1 MRKYFLVILL
11 LISLGFSA
19 PKIVLKNLWIQPTP
33 PGIKTTM
40 MGGVILNEGDEEDY
54 LIGARSEV
62 AKAVEIHKTVMENQ
76 IAKMVK
82 QDRVKIPPKGK
93 VHFKHHGYHIMLI
106 GLKRPLKEG
115 DKVKVTLI
123 FENSGEI
130 TVVVPVKMHMMME
143 HHH

>member
-1 MRKYFLVILL
+1 MRKYFLVILS

-33 PGIKTTM
+33 PGVKTTM

-123 FENSGEI
+123 FEKSGEI
-130 TVVVPVKMHMMME
+130 TVVVPVKMHMME
-143 HHH
+143 YHH

>member
-1 MRKYFLVILL
+1 MRKYFLFILF
-11 LISLGFSA
+11 LISLGFSE
-19 PKIVLKNLWIQPTP
+19 PKIVLKNFWIQPTP

-40 MGGVILNEGDEEDY
+40 MGGLILNEGDEEDY
-54 LIGARSEV
+54 LTGARSEV
-62 AKAVEIHKTVMENQ
+62 AKVVEIHKTVMENE

-82 QDRVKIPPKGK
+82 QDKVKIPPKGK

-115 DKVKVTLI
+115 DKVKITLI
-123 FENSGEI
+123 FEKSGEI
-130 TVVVPVKMHMMME
+130 TLEVPVKMHMMMD